1 MASSEKH
8 IHIVSF
14 DVPYPPNYG
23 GVIDVFYKIQAL
35 HELGVKVHLHCF
47 QYGRE
52 GSENLEKLC
61 HKINY
66 YPRNIAKSQLFN
78 KLPYIVISR
87 SSETLIK
94 NLAKDESPVLFE
106 GLHTSF
112 YITHEKLKGR
122 KKIVRTHNIEHDYYN
137 SLAKVES
144 NIFKRY
150 YFYNEATKLES
161 YEAVLKKADFVAAI
175 SKNDTKYFHGKYEN
189 AFYLPAFHSNDHVKI
204 QTGKGPFAFY
214 HGNLGI
220 GENNEA
226 ALWLVNE
233 IFALVKLPL
242 IIAGHRPS
250 EELQTAVQKRN
261 NVTLISDPTTKQI
274 HQFIADAHVNILPTF
289 QPTGIKLKLLSS
301 LYNGRFCLVNSIMVE
316 NTGLEKLC
324 IIADE
329 PKQMRE
335 ELQKIFKSDFRV
347 SEIKLREKTL
357 DENFSNK
364 NNIAKLVSRAFDGGK
379 DLFSDF

>member
-8 IHIVSF
+8 IHMVSF

-35 HELGVKVHLHCF
+35 HEKEIKVHLHCF

-52 GSENLEKLC
+52 RSENLERLC
-61 HKINY
+61 LTANY
-66 YPRNIAKSQLFN
+66 YPRNVAKSQLFN
-78 KLPYIVISR
+78 RLPYIVISR
-87 SSETLIK
+87 SSEELIK
-94 NLAKDESPVLFE
+94 NLSKDKYPILFE
-106 GLHTSF
+106 GLHSS
-112 YITHEKLKGR
+112 YYLDDKVLAGR

-150 YFYNEATKLES
+150 YFYNEATKLEL
-161 YEAVLKKADFVAAI
+161 YERILEKADFVAAI
-175 SKNDTKYFHGKYEN
+175 SKNDTNYFREKYNN

-204 QTGKGPFAFY
+204 QMGKGPFAFY

-233 IFALVKLPL
+233 VFNNFNHSL

-250 EELQTAVQKRN
+250 EELLAAVQKRN

-274 HQFIADAHVNILPTF
+274 HQLIADAHVNVLPTF

-301 LYNGRFCLVNSIMVE
+301 LYNGRFCVVNKLMVE
-316 NTGLEKLC
+316 NTGVEKLC
-324 IIADE
+324 VIADS
-329 PKQMRE
+329 PAQMKE
-335 ELQKIFKSDFRV
+335 ELQKVFKTEFKASDL
-347 SEIKLREKTL
+347 KLREKIL
-357 DENFSNK
+357 LENFSNK
-364 NNIAKLVSRAFDGGK
+364 KNIEILTDKLYDEKK
-379 DLFSDF
+379 DLFSV